1 MASNFRIFPLH
12 NTHRSENSE
21 GYDSQRYHH
30 SSYSAGYIAGYNAA
44 MRKEGNIEKER
55 YGDGYRDNGAVSEM
69 GRSSFERRMLSEDL
83 K

>member
-44 MRKEGNIEKER
+44 MRKECILEKER
-55 YGDGYRDNGAVSEM
+55 YGDGYRDNRDTEM